1 MTEFWLIRHGQT
13 DWNLSGRWQGQSPDA
28 PALNETGRAQAL
40 AILNQLPCADFGTGF
55 ATIYSSDL
63 LRARQTAELIAA
75 PLNLTVVLD
84 PRLREMNLGA
94 WEGMIGDDIKAQYP
108 HEIEERKQNPF
119 DAYAPQGESPREV
132 AERVIAAVNE
142 IAGKHPN
149 DSVLIVSHGVA
160 LAVMICHAQGIP
172 LNEVYEYIPENA
184 KPYRVEWK

>member
-13 DWNLSGRWQGQSPDA
+13 DWNLAGRWQGQSPDA

-40 AILNQLPCADFGTGF
+40 AILDLLPRANFSG
-55 ATIYSSDL
+55 IYSSDL

-75 PLNLTVVLD
+75 SLGLTIILE

-94 WEGMIGDDIKAQYP
+94 WEGMLFSDIEAQYP
-108 HEIEERKQNPF
+108 RELEARKQNPF
-119 DAYAPQGESPREV
+119 DAHTPRGESPREV
-132 AERVIAAVNE
+132 AERVIAAVDE

-149 DSVLIVSHGVA
+149 ESALIVSHGVS
-160 LAVMICHAQGIP
+160 LAVMVCHAQGIP
-172 LNEVYEYIPENA
+172 LNNVYEYIPENA